1 VTARL
6 TRATLPGGPAAPI
19 RIVHVG
25 LGSFHRAHQAWYTDA
40 ADPAWGIAAFT
51 GRGPRQA
58 TALAEQDG
66 LYTLLERSAAGDT
79 ATVVRSIVEARDG
92 ADLTRFTEL
101 VAAPGTA
108 VITITVTEAG
118 YRLRAD
124 GTPDLDDP
132 DVAVDLATL
141 AGGVESARPPVTALG
156 RILAGLR
163 ARRTAGSGPL
173 AIVPCDNI
181 PGNGRLVRDALLAL
195 AERADPGLAAWIASS
210 VAVVSTSVD
219 RIAPAPTDDDRAIA
233 SGLIG
238 LRDEAA
244 VVAEPFTDWVLS
256 GDFPAGRPAWERAG
270 ARFVDD
276 IEPFELRKLRLLNG
290 AHSLLAYGGL
300 LRGHETVPDAIAD
313 EVLAR
318 RVAAA
323 WDEAGR
329 HLPGRAELDL
339 DRYRAAL
346 LQRFSNRRLGDRLI
360 RIAADGS
367 TKLRL
372 RIVPTLLAERAAGR
386 SGTASMA
393 VLASWVALH
402 QRGVELPDA
411 AVPRIEDRS
420 TAGLLRLVDPR
431 LADDDA
437 VRNDI
442 QRLVDDVAAEVA
454 PRP

>member
-6 TRATLPGGPAAPI
+6 TRATLPGIPAAPI

-40 ADPAWGIAAFT
+40 ADPAGEWGIAAFT

-58 TALAEQDG
+58 TVLAEQDG
-66 LYTLLERSAAGDT
+66 LYTLLERSADGDA
-79 ATVVRSIVEARDG
+79 ATVVRSIVEAADG
-92 ADLTRFTEL
+92 ADLERFTEL
-101 VAAPGTA
+101 VAAPTTA
-108 VITITVTEAG
+108 LLTITITEAG
-118 YRLRAD
+118 YRLRPD
-124 GTPDLDDP
+124 GAPDLDDP
-132 DVAVDLATL
+132 EVAADLATL
-141 AGGVESARPPVTALG
+141 AARTEHSRPPVTALG

-163 ARRTAGSGPL
+163 ARQHAGSGPI
-173 AIVPCDNI
+173 AIVPCDNL
-181 PGNGRLVRDALLAL
+181 PGNGALVRNALVAL
-195 AERADPGLAAWIASS
+195 ADRVDPDLAEWIAAS

-233 SGLIG
+233 SAFIG
-238 LRDEAA
+238 LRDEAT

-256 GDFPAGRPAWERAG
+256 GSFPAGRPAWERAG

-313 EVLAR
+313 DVLAA
-318 RVAAA
+318 RVAAS
-323 WDEAGR
+323 WDEAER
-329 HLPGRAELDL
+329 HLPRVAELDL

-346 LQRFSNRRLGDRLI
+346 LQRFSNRRLGDRLV
-360 RIAADGS
+360 RIAADGT

-386 SGTASMA
+386 SGAASIA
-393 VLASWVALH
+393 VIAAWVALQ

-411 AVPRIEDRS
+411 AVPRIDDRS
-420 TAGLLRLVDPR
+420 TAALLRLID
-431 LADDDA
+431 
-437 VRNDI
+437 
-442 QRLVDDVAAEVA
+442 QRLVDDAGVRDDIKHAVDEAAAEA
-454 PRP
+454 RP